1 MVSNNPNRARP
12 ARSMSRRRFL
22 HGVVA
27 GAGMAVA
34 AQLLAACGDGSP
46 ADTPTSAPA
55 GATSAP
61 AANAPASGGATTTL
75 TLMMGEGEFSN
86 DQIKAFTDANPSIK
100 VERVPDD
107 DSHFKA
113 LLDAGTPPDLIRTD
127 GFRLANLAQRGIL
140 LDLTDYFNASALI
153 KKEDL
158 APPSSYYQFQGGMY
172 GMPKDWS
179 PDYSLFV
186 SSTAFEQANV
196 PLPSTSKAL
205 TYPDLHDLARKLTK
219 RDGDKVTQMGYGY
232 SFGTFVR
239 IVQGLLAERGEK
251 LYKPDFSAVVLKDNP
266 AAIEILQYFYDISK
280 ENITWNPLTPSPS
293 WAGDD
298 FLKGILGICQLGYWY
313 SAMISADKD
322 TIAKQ
327 KPVLLPAPSWDGKQR
342 FNPTAA
348 AVGLV
353 VAKATKN
360 PDAAWQLFEYYMA
373 GEPAKARAAS
383 GWGVPG
389 LKSLYPLMPR
399 ESAFQRQVQDQLKD
413 ELQYA
418 DHVLEANPNYDD
430 GVFSTSWMTNLEPA
444 LRGSITFDQLVAA
457 IERDCNAAITAGMA
471 AKK

>member
-1 MVSNNPNRARP
+1 MVSNDP
-12 ARSMSRRRFL
+12 ARGMSRRRFL
-22 HGVVA
+22 HSLIAGTSVA
-27 GAGMAVA
+27 IA
-34 AQLLAACGDGSP
+34 AQLLAACGDDTAGQGSTIDP
-46 ADTPTSAPA
+46 AA

-61 AANAPASGGATTTL
+61 AANPSAGDAATTL
-75 TLMMGEGEFSN
+75 KLMMGEGEFSD
-86 DQIKAFTDANPSIK
+86 DQIKAFTDTHPGIK
-100 VERVPDD
+100 VERVAPDEAQL
-107 DSHFKA
+107 KT

-127 GFRLANLAQRGIL
+127 GFRLANLAQRGLL

-153 KKEDL
+153 KKDDL

-179 PDYSLFV
+179 PDYSLFA
-186 SSTAFEQANV
+186 SSAAFEQADV
-196 PLPSTSKAL
+196 PLPDTAKPL
-205 TYPDLHDLARKLTK
+205 TYPDLRELARKLTK
-219 RDGDKVTQMGYGY
+219 RDGDKIVQMGYGY
-232 SFGTFVR
+232 SFDTFVR
-239 IVQGLLAERGEK
+239 IVQGILAQRGEK
-251 LYKPDFSAVVLKDNP
+251 LYKPDFSAIVLKDNP
-266 AAIEILQYFYDISK
+266 AAIEILQYFFDISK
-280 ENITWNPLTPSPS
+280 ENVTWNPLSPSPA

-298 FLKGILGICQLGYWY
+298 FLKGLLGICQLGYWY
-313 SAMISADKD
+313 SAMITADKEA
-322 TIAKQ
+322 IEKQ

-399 ESAFQRQVQDQLKD
+399 TSAFQRQVQDQLKD

-418 DHVLEANPNYDD
+418 DRVLEANPNYDD
-430 GVFSTSWMTNLEPA
+430 TVFNQSWMTNLEPA
-444 LRGSITFDQLVAA
+444 LRGTTSFDQLVAA
-457 IERDCNAAITAGMA
+457 IESDCNAAITAGMA
-471 AKK
+471 AAKK

>member
-1 MVSNNPNRARP
+1 MATHNPGRP
-12 ARSMSRRRFL
+12 MSRRRFL

-158 APPSSYYQFQGGMY
+158 APPSSYYQFQGGIY

-471 AKK
+471 AAKK

>member
-1 MVSNNPNRARP
+1 MAIHNPGRP
-12 ARSMSRRRFL
+12 MSRRRFL
-22 HGVVA
+22 LGVVA

-61 AANAPASGGATTTL
+61 AANAPASGGAAITL

-86 DQIKAFTDANPSIK
+86 DQIKVFTDANPSIK

-107 DSHFKA
+107 DSQFKA

-158 APPSSYYQFQGGMY
+158 APPSSYYQFQGGIY

-219 RDGDKVTQMGYGY
+219 RDGDKITQMGYGY

-313 SAMISADKD
+313 SAMISADRD

-471 AKK
+471 AAKK

>member
-1 MVSNNPNRARP
+1 
-12 ARSMSRRRFL
+12 
-22 HGVVA
+22 
-27 GAGMAVA
+27 
-34 AQLLAACGDGSP
+34 
-46 ADTPTSAPA
+46 
-55 GATSAP
+55 
-61 AANAPASGGATTTL
+61 
-75 TLMMGEGEFSN
+75 
-86 DQIKAFTDANPSIK
+86 
-100 VERVPDD
+100 
-107 DSHFKA
+107 
-113 LLDAGTPPDLIRTD
+113 
-127 GFRLANLAQRGIL
+127 
-140 LDLTDYFNASALI
+140 
-153 KKEDL
+153 
-158 APPSSYYQFQGGMY
+158 
-172 GMPKDWS
+172 
-179 PDYSLFV
+179 
-186 SSTAFEQANV
+186 
-196 PLPSTSKAL
+196 L

-471 AKK
+471 AAKK